1 MKNNGFDNMSHGM
14 NDLSELSDFSNNN
27 MKIKKPSIF
36 KSVYFKYA
44 LFTFLIFMII
54 FIIVYFDPFGW
65 FKKKQHKEVFHVNSN
80 KDNGQNNFTFDQAHL
95 VCKSLN
101 SELATMDQ
109 MYHAVKNGA
118 NWNEE
123 GWIKE
128 QVALYPVKNSNDNG
142 ILKGGYF
149 SNENEVF
156 GVNCYGV
163 KPNNINF
170 IEQEP
175 CTIITE
181 DRTYN
186 EILKIPKKLAP
197 FNKNKWSKYN

>member
-1 MKNNGFDNMSHGM
+1 MKNNGFNTMSHGM
-14 NDLSELSDFSNNN
+14 NDISDISDFSSNS
-27 MKIKKPSIF
+27 MKIKKHSIF

-44 LFTFLIFMII
+44 LFTLVIFILI

-65 FKKKQHKEVFHVNSN
+65 FNKSQNKEVFHVDSN
-80 KDNGQNNFTFDQAHL
+80 KDNFTFDQAHL

-109 MYHAVKNGA
+109 MYHSVKNGA
-118 NWNEE
+118 NWNEQ

-142 ILKGGYF
+142 ILQGGYF
-149 SNENEVF
+149 SNEKEIF
-156 GVNCYGV
+156 GVNCYGL

-170 IEQEP
+170 IKQEP

-181 DRTYN
+181 EDRKYN
-186 EILKIPKKLAP
+186 DILKIPKKLAP
-197 FNKNKWSKYN
+197 FNKNKWSEYK